1 MGLNM
6 TEFAVKSMVRE
17 IPAVQIGDIVY
28 VTMFFTIGE
37 IVSTSTSGLHRIRL
51 AKEVKE
57 MPTSTT
63 QAHYRFHHDASIAE
77 LTSGDVLW
85 PIDLTFIANIGAFQ
99 LRKSAQMKTV

>member
-1 MGLNM
+1 M

-63 QAHYRFHHDASIAE
+63 QAASISSRSLMLRGSSA
-77 LTSGDVLW
+77 TRMARHARKQRRRC
-85 PIDLTFIANIGAFQ
+85 AN
-99 LRKSAQMKTV
+99 